1 MIGADPELSGTIID
15 NFLTTLSSS
24 CIYESSEGPS
34 ERHHIATVQ
43 PFAILCALH
52 EMMPCKEILVVRF
65 PLQITFCIHFLFIQ
79 ICLPQ
84 TAIKTPIR

>member
-1 MIGADPELSGTIID
+1 MDHELSGTIVD
-15 NFLTTLSSS
+15 NFLSTLSSS

-52 EMMPCKEILVVRF
+52 EMMPCKEILGVS
-65 PLQITFCIHFLFIQ
+65 C
-79 ICLPQ
+79 
-84 TAIKTPIR
+84 